1 MSALGT
7 SGIGIIILILL
18 AVPFKS
24 LTTVDANF
32 FPGSS
37 LSAKTITSASLQS
50 SDTFLFQSFAP
61 PQEKAAY
68 PFLTK
73 VLTSFSP
80 SGINTGSFLSM
91 VRFILDMLPY
101 TALNVFLFFPFKP

>member
-1 MSALGT
+1 MPLYTQDHPVMSALGT

-37 LSAKTITSASLQS
+37 LSAKTITYLRA
-50 SDTFLFQSFAP
+50 
-61 PQEKAAY
+61 
-68 PFLTK
+68 LT
-73 VLTSFSP
+73 P
-80 SGINTGSFLSM
+80 E
-91 VRFILDMLPY
+91 
-101 TALNVFLFFPFKP
+101 ALRYRLLNH